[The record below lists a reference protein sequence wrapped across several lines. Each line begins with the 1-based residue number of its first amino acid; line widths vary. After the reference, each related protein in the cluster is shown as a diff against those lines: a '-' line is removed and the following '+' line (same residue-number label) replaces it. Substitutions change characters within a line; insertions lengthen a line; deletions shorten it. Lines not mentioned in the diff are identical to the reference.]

1 MTIPLILT
9 GPTAAGKSTIA
20 LQIAEKYGATI
31 VAMDAMTVYRGM
43 NIGTAKPTPADQAR
57 IPHRAIDVRHP
68 DEAFSAADFIA
79 EAEKAL
85 ASGTPTLLCGG
96 APFYLRAFWLGL
108 VATPPADATL
118 RARFEALDDP
128 HTALAA
134 VDPVLAARL
143 HPHDRVRVVRGLEVH
158 ALTGKP
164 LSAMHAEDPR
174 TRRPAEVVW
183 IDAEGLN
190 ERIDRRV
197 VAMMNAGYLDEVD
210 ALLAAGWSRSL
221 KPMMSL
227 GYRHLAAHR
236 LDGLGLEEAVR
247 LIQRDTRHFA
257 KKQRGFLRSL
267 DLAPGGDPWA
277 AALRAFGPSPR

>member
-1 MTIPLILT
+1 MPTPLILT
-9 GPTAAGKSTIA
+9 GPTAAGKSPLA
-20 LQIAEKYGATI
+20 LQIAERYGATI

-43 NIGTAKPTPADQAR
+43 SIGTAKPTPAEQAR
-57 IPHRAIDVRHP
+57 IPHRAINVRDP

-79 EAEKAL
+79 EAESAL
-85 ASGTPTLLCGG
+85 TSGHPTLICGG

-108 VATPPADATL
+108 VATPPADAAL

-128 HTALAA
+128 HAALAV

-143 HPHDRVRVVRGLEVH
+143 HPNDRVRVVRGLEVH
-158 ALTGKP
+158 ALTGTP
-164 LSAMHAEDPR
+164 LSAMHAEDPGH
-174 TRRPAEVVW
+174 RRPAEVVW
-183 IDAEGLN
+183 IDAEDLN

-197 VAMMNAGYLDEVD
+197 LTMMDAGYLDEVD
-210 ALLAAGWSRSL
+210 ALLAAGWSPAL

-236 LDGLGLEEAVR
+236 LDGLAMGEAVR

-267 DLAPGGDPWA
+267 DLAPGGDPWE
-277 AALRAFGPSPR
+277 AALRAFGPPPR